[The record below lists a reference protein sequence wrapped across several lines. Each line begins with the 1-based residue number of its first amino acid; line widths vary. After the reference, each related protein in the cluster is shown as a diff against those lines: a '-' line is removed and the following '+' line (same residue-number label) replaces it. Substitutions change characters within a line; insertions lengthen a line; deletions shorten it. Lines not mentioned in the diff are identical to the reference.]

1 MITEFLPLI
10 TGAIGG
16 ATTAGVFRG
25 PVKTLEDYWYI
36 TFGHSASEKAEKL
49 RVKQEVNSELLKK
62 QLLTEVSKIEEP
74 NIQEPPLQI
83 LGPTLESSKYY
94 IEEEEM
100 RNMFAKLLASS
111 MDRSKNDII
120 HNSFV
125 EIIKQLSPLDAQLIK
140 HLSFGGNVMLPLSKI
155 IKNTQDKSGHHEI
168 IPIFFFTDK
177 YDNIDKNAASL
188 SNLERLGLIS
198 TSFETFFTDDI
209 NYNPIE
215 KSDRA
220 KAIFSDNT
228 DMEFK
233 RGIIKITPYAQ
244 NFIATCL

>member
-1 MITEFLPLI
+1 MITEFL
-10 TGAIGG
+10 TFIGG
-16 ATTAGVFRG
+16 AATVGAFKG
-25 PVKTLEDYWYI
+25 PVQTLQDYWYI
-36 TFGHSASEKAEKL
+36 TFGHSASEKVEQL
-49 RVKQEVNSELLKK
+49 RIKHAVNSELLKK

-111 MDRSKNDII
+111 MDKSKNDII

-125 EIIKQLSPLDAQLIK
+125 ETIKQLSPLDAQLIK
-140 HLSFGGNVMLPLSKI
+140 YLSFEGTVIFPLSRI
-155 IKNTQDKSGHHEI
+155 IKNLPDNEGHREI
-168 IPIFFFTDK
+168 IPIFFFTEK
-177 YDNIDKNAASL
+177 YDDIDKNVASL

-198 TSFETFFTDDI
+198 TSFETFLSNDLK
-209 NYNPIE
+209 YSPME

-220 KAIFSDNT
+220 KAILSNNA